1 MNKKIANIY
10 KNAGLALRE
19 KINTPKGQQ
28 IVLDEAIARTKKCI
42 INQADF
48 KHAERCMFLYLYY
61 QLTEKIEDMLRKNK
75 LKTSRNIQDDDL
87 EYISTVKRRL
97 AVKKREL
104 QRVYPG
110 DDLEYI
116 SNIKKRT
123 AINKINLQRVS
134 LIKMSDI
141 EYLEFF

>member
-1 MNKKIANIY
+1 
-10 KNAGLALRE
+10 
-19 KINTPKGQQ
+19 
-28 IVLDEAIARTKKCI
+28 
-42 INQADF
+42 
-48 KHAERCMFLYLYY
+48 MFLYLYY

-134 LIKMSDI
+134 LIKMRDI